1 MTGPSSKREFKRM
14 PKPGELPCAIDKP
27 RSAFLNGWWSGILVG
42 MAIGASLMV
51 VLAKGLR

>member
-1 MTGPSSKREFKRM
+1 MRRREFKPM

-42 MAIGASLMV
+42 IAIGASLMV